1 MVITCM
7 LVFRLGKEMCNV
19 PDASDFT
26 PIITAYVGKE
36 KELASQLIAKILS
49 SLASESTDKC
59 IDAIKYPYHG
69 LPLIE
74 YDIKNKEG
82 VIIKVLNTAM

>member
-7 LVFRLGKEMCNV
+7 FVFRLGKEMCSI
-19 PDASDFT
+19 PDTSDYT
-26 PIITAYVGKE
+26 PIIRAYVGKE
-36 KELASQLIAKILS
+36 KELASQLIFTILS
-49 SLASESTDKC
+49 SLTSDKC
-59 IDAIKYPYHG
+59 IDAIKHRYHG

-82 VIIKVLNTAM
+82 VIIKVLNTAL